1 MESFEF
7 ITHGMAD
14 IFITDKNNDPEA
26 VLYKI
31 IKQLHEIKDTVF
43 DMNNE

>member
-14 IFITDKNNDPEA
+14 IFISEKSNDPET
-26 VLYKI
+26 VLYKL
-31 IKQLHEIKDTVF
+31 IKQIY
-43 DMNNE
+43 